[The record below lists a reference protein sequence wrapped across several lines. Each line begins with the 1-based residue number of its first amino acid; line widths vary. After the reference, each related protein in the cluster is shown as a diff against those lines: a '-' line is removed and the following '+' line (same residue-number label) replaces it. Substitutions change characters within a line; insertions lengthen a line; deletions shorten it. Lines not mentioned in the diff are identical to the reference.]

1 MNFAAKI
8 AAAFWLI
15 NKENTGLQTFCFLAP
30 SMPGFRPFIPTKLN
44 DCKLIAKE
52 STGTLAQQ
60 RQGLTQLLVDA
71 GWPAPTKE
79 DSGRPRMGNAFCSL
93 SHGGGWVAAV
103 RGNRPVGV
111 DVEGATERLNRARR
125 KFVGSADQPILNHFG
140 DNLNTLC
147 RLWTAKEAVFKA
159 FGTGVDFLTGIEW
172 NEVSADGA
180 RLTATTQGVCLELK
194 WMQLQGK
201 TGTAWLAVAS
211 EILKKPA

>member
-1 MNFAAKI
+1 
-8 AAAFWLI
+8 
-15 NKENTGLQTFCFLAP
+15 
-30 SMPGFRPFIPTKLN
+30 MPGFRPFIPTILN
-44 DCKLIAKE
+44 DYKLIAKE

-60 RQGLTQLLVDA
+60 RLGLTQLLVDA

-111 DVEGATERLNRARR
+111 DVEGATERLKRARR

-172 NEVSADGA
+172 NEVSTDGA

-211 EILKKPA
+211 EIPKKPA